1 MLMSELL
8 PVHMIPVGIV
18 TPLLQRRDGEV
29 FAYWTHVHTVFL
41 PSYSSQRSK
50 EAEITTVVLTEIV

>member
-1 MLMSELL
+1 
-8 PVHMIPVGIV
+8 MIPVGIV

-29 FAYWTHVHTVFL
+29 FAYWTDVHTVFL